1 MDEKTPKIL
10 IERMNELMKQRY
22 ISKKEMA
29 ERLEMEYLT
38 FWRKL
43 NGKRSVDANLLK
55 RIAEVLGT
63 SVAYLMGETDNPVI
77 GLNDA
82 PELTQAE
89 NQMTPQDI
97 FYWSNFLEN
106 VQKIATGG
114 NMAEISSVKS
124 FLKSAFSL
132 LAIGEAQALH
142 VADTKVN
149 TEKNRSMSVTQHHN
163 QNAMVTV
170 DKSYC

>member
-55 RIAEVLGT
+55 RIAAVLGT

-114 NMAEISSVKS
+114 NMAEISSVEK
-124 FLKSAFSL
+124 FLKSALAL
-132 LAIGEAQALH
+132 LALAKSE
-142 VADTKVN
+142 VAVDNVKAPHIDIKQTNVGRDAMINFN
-149 TEKNRSMSVTQHHN
+149 TDSTTSK
-163 QNAMVTV
+163 A
-170 DKSYC
+170 